1 MIMFIVTFVIS
12 LAIVTFAG
20 FGLYKMIPISVILL
34 LKNKEKRFIFLKTIK
49 IYVISLFCLRD
60 SLGKI
65 LGFIQLIISIPAFI
79 IFFTSQIVS
88 GLFWILEFIFSYSI
102 KKETEDKLE
111 EDNE

>member
-1 MIMFIVTFVIS
+1 MIRFIVTFIIS
-12 LAIVTFAG
+12 LTIGAFAG

-34 LKNKEKRFIFLKTIK
+34 NNKEKRFIFLKTIK